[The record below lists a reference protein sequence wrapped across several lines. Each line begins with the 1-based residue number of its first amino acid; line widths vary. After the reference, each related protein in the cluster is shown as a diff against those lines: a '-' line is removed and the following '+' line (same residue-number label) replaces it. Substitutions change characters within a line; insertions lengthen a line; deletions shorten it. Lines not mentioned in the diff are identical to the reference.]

1 LSSNAADFPLP
12 THSKCD
18 KIGIMKEK
26 KRVAVWI
33 PDSWDIDKL
42 IGQAK
47 KQCRHRPDIIA
58 HLERVKKTASVEVS
72 ANRNG
77 ELPVV

>member
-1 LSSNAADFPLP
+1 
-12 THSKCD
+12 
-18 KIGIMKEK
+18 MKEK

-42 IGQAK
+42 IEQAK
-47 KQCRHRPDIIA
+47 KQCPHRPDIIA